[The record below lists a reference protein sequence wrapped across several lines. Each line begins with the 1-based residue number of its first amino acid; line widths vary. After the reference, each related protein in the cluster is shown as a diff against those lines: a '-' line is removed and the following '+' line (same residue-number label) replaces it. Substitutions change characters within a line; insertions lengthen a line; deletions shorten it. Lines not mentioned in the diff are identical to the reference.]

1 MRGLPLLVA
10 VALAVSPALSACSA
24 EPPGPRIEQPDRVDL
39 AAGDRYVALG
49 DSYTSGPRIGRS
61 TGIEGCE
68 QTARNYPHLL
78 ASRLDLELVDV
89 SCGGATTSNLLNG
102 RHLGSGEEVPPQ
114 LDAVRQDTDLVT
126 VSLGGNDGRVFNDLV
141 STCVGLATTDRNGSP
156 CADRDEEDPDNITE
170 ALAGITDNLVEG
182 IAEIRR
188 RAPQAIVVVVGY
200 PQVFPESGS
209 CRKRL
214 PLARGDVRFAHD
226 VMRRLIE
233 AQREAAERA
242 GVEYV
247 DVMAASEGRDVCSD
261 DPWIAGIAPDGRA
274 LAYHPYAAE
283 QEAVADLLV
292 ELVGD
297 EDTP

>member
-1 MRGLPLLVA
+1 MRRVPLMAASALS
-10 VALAVSPALSACSA
+10 VALSVALSACSS
-24 EPPGPRIEQPDRVDL
+24 EPPGPRIEQPDRVTLD
-39 AAGDRYVALG
+39 AGDSYVALG
-49 DSYTSGPRIGRS
+49 DSYTSGPRIGRA

-78 ASRLDLELVDV
+78 AARLDLDLVDV
-89 SCGGATTSNLLNG
+89 SCGGATTANLLSG
-102 RHLGSGEEVPPQ
+102 RHLGSGEQVPPQ
-114 LDAVRQDTDLVT
+114 LDAVRPDTDLVT
-126 VSLGGNDGRVFNDLV
+126 LSLGGNDGRVFNDLV

-156 CADRDEEDPDNITE
+156 CADRDEDDPGNITE
-170 ALAGITDNLVEG
+170 ALAGVTDNLVEG
-182 IAEIRR
+182 IEEIRR

-209 CRKRL
+209 CRERL

-233 AQREAAERA
+233 AQREAADRA
-242 GVEYV
+242 GAEYV
-247 DVMAASEGRDVCSD
+247 DVMAASAGRDICSD
-261 DPWIAGIAPDGRA
+261 DPWIAGIVPDGRA

-292 ELVGD
+292 ELTGD
-297 EDTP
+297 

>member
-10 VALAVSPALSACSA
+10 ASLALSACA
-24 EPPGPRIEQPDRVDL
+24 ADPPGSRIEEPDRISL
-39 AAGDRYVALG
+39 SAGDRYVALG
-49 DSYTSGPRIGRS
+49 DSYTSGPRIGRA

-68 QTARNYPHLL
+68 QTARNYPHLV
-78 ASRLDLELVDV
+78 ASRLDLDLADV
-89 SCGGATTSNLLNG
+89 SCGGATTSNLANG

-141 STCVGLATTDRNGSP
+141 STCVGLAATDRKGSP
-156 CADRDEEDPDNITE
+156 CADRDEEDPDAITE
-170 ALAGITDNLVEG
+170 ALAGVTDNLAEG
-182 IAEIRR
+182 IEEIRR
-188 RAPQAIVVVVGY
+188 RAPQAVVVVVGY
-200 PQVFPESGS
+200 PQVFPASGS

-233 AQREAAERA
+233 AQQEAADRTGA
-242 GVEYV
+242 EYV
-247 DVMAASEGRDVCSD
+247 DVMAASKGRDICSD
-261 DPWIAGIAPDGRA
+261 DPWIAGIVPDGRA

-292 ELVGD
+292 DLLGE
-297 EDTP
+297 